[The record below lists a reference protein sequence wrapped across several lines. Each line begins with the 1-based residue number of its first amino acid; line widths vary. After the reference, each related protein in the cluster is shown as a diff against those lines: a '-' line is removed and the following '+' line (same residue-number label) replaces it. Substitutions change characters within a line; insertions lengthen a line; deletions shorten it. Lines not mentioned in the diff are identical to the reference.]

1 MGEIINGVYVMSPQ
15 EIQYQK
21 DYQKQYYKT
30 YYNDP
35 KRKEKHNQRQQKN
48 YELNKDKINAKA
60 KEKFICECGC
70 EINKGS
76 KYYHLKSKTHLKL
89 MESKTSN
96 EL

>member
-1 MGEIINGVYVMSPQ
+1 MGEIINGVYVMTPQ

-89 MESKTSN
+89 MEDKN
-96 EL
+96 LN